1 MIALKSSNP
10 LDYSL
15 SLQNIS
21 PLCIPRPSDTKEPPP
36 YPSGSKPSRKPVG
49 PRQSNKVTTD
59 IFSLNRDPKL
69 EQGGPVQ
76 AISHSQYAA
85 RTSATRHVSTRS
97 SSASWDLEAD
107 RLLIEARSRDMN
119 WGPIQQTYFP
129 NKSANACRKRHE
141 RLMSM
146 RNNALCSSEKEE
158 KIAQSYIALRKETWA
173 PIAAQTGE
181 KWHVVEQK
189 VFQLGRVPAV
199 QLHPNRHDDGIE
211 VSTDE
216 EQAKS
221 KITATLPVP
230 TAPEVSPAHLEDPT
244 LRLSLSNN
252 VPSNALD
259 WKDQKNHV
267 IRSPSSARTVST
279 FSPVDSSSSGDDGCL
294 LTRSEQKR
302 VLLDRL
308 MRYFYSIF
316 SVFPSLGPYIREHG
330 AGKGTST
337 FQTSGDHRHSY
348 QSQSPA
354 HCSNSISSIV
364 GKRQAE
370 DDNEDG
376 CDRKRP
382 LLKLND
388 FADDQSQRLAC
399 PFFKKDP
406 RQYQGGSRSC
416 SGPGWFTVHRIKY
429 VSYSY
434 ILYSTY
440 RILKISGN
448 IFIGVIHFQ
457 SVARDAMKFFRQTD

>member
-1 MIALKSSNP
+1 MVA
-10 LDYSL
+10 
-15 SLQNIS
+15 
-21 PLCIPRPSDTKEPPP
+21 R
-36 YPSGSKPSRKPVG
+36 SGGAVRS
-49 PRQSNKVTTD
+49 
-59 IFSLNRDPKL
+59 
-69 EQGGPVQ
+69 
-76 AISHSQYAA
+76 YAD
-85 RTSATRHVSTRS
+85 SAVSGIDDLISTRS

-107 RLLIEARSRDMN
+107 RLLIDARSRDMN
-119 WGPIQQTYFP
+119 WGPIQQAYFP

-141 RLMSM
+141 RLMSKE
-146 RNNALCSSEKEE
+146 NTALCSSEREE
-158 KIAQSYIALRKETWA
+158 RIAHSYVALRKETWA

-189 VFQLGRVPAV
+189 LFQPGRAPAV

-221 KITATLPVP
+221 KITAILPLP
-230 TAPEVSPAHLEDPT
+230 TAPEVSPARPEDPT

-252 VPSNALD
+252 VPSDGLD

-267 IRSPSSARTVST
+267 IRSPGSDRTVST
-279 FSPVDSSSSGDDGCL
+279 FSPIDSSSSGDDGCL
-294 LTRSEQKR
+294 LTRSERKR

-316 SVFPSLGPYIREHG
+316 SVFPSPGPYIQEHG

-337 FQTSGDHRHSY
+337 CQTSGDHRHSH

-354 HCSNSISSIV
+354 HYCNSTSSIV

-376 CDRKRP
+376 CNRKRP

-388 FADDQSQRLAC
+388 LADDQSKRLAC

-416 SGPGWFTVHRIKY
+416 SGPGWFTVHRIKCVDY
-429 VSYSY
+429 SYSIY
-434 ILYSTY
+434 FKFHILIIT
-440 RILKISGN
+440 GN

-457 SVARDAMKFFRQTD
+457 SVARDAMKCFRQIDLKTSTFKPLNDANPGTLLGI